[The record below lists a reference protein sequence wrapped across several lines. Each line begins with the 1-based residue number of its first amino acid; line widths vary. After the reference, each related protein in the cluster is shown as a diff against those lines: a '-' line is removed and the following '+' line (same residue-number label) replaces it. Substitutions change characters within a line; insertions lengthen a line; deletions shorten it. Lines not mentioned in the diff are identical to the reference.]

1 MSAFRRVYSA
11 NGATRTYVDGV
22 LVEGTEP
29 VSEGGGPMV
38 LADLDKAYGGGFQ
51 SPIDD
56 TFITSRS
63 QLREHNKRHG
73 VIQNGDLSGEAAR
86 NAVKTRMRYSPEARK
101 QNGFAWKDRGNSS
114 ET

>member
-1 MSAFRRVYSA
+1 
-11 NGATRTYVDGV
+11 
-22 LVEGTEP
+22 
-29 VSEGGGPMV
+29 
-38 LADLDKAYGGGFQ
+38 
-51 SPIDD
+51 
-56 TFITSRS
+56 
-63 QLREHNKRHG
+63 